1 MKPIIIKVTEPI
13 TIEKVQ
19 ECVDKAYEAGVE
31 DGKRE
36 FPFISTTPS
45 TIPNTI
51 QTVPLSQPV
60 PCVDVS
66 NIEIN

>member
-1 MKPIIIKVTEPI
+1 MKPILIKVTEPI

-36 FPFISTTPS
+36 NHYGFISTTTPK
-45 TIPNTI
+45 TIPLT
-51 QTVPLSQPV
+51 QAV
-60 PCVDVS
+60 PCTGVS
-66 NIEIN
+66 NIEFN